1 MTTTYITEYSPTN
14 LVNHRLHVCSDA
26 ASLNPVWTAAVDLA
40 LVSQCNHSITSH
52 GTFSFW
58 AGLLAGRGR
67 GQRVIPP
74 FFSR

>member
-1 MTTTYITEYSPTN
+1 MSAP
-14 LVNHRLHVCSDA
+14 DA

-67 GQRVIPP
+67 GLRVIPP